1 MGRVSPLA
9 APQRLTSARDN
20 QGRDLLPWLATTDR
34 VIWEA
39 PPVLDANGGVRQ
51 EIVLTF
57 PKPKGATRAR
67 LMANVATGLW
77 GSGMIKE
84 MLKLRGRDLES
95 WYASM
100 DGDRTQSAALF
111 AWILRKSC
119 SRSSSKSKNP
129 TDGNIAGRCPA
140 EGHSSPRIESSL
152 ST

>member
-1 MGRVSPLA
+1 E
-9 APQRLTSARDN
+9 
-20 QGRDLLPWLATTDR
+20 GRDLLPWLATTDR

-67 LMANVATGLW
+67 LVANVGTGLW

-100 DGDRTQSAALF
+100 DSDRTQSSAQF
-111 AWILRKSC
+111 AWILRGELLALKREDEKHAGWETRRTLSC
-119 SRSSSKSKNP
+119 HG
-129 TDGNIAGRCPA
+129 T
-140 EGHSSPRIESSL
+140 
-152 ST
+152 